1 MSTAEQV
8 IAAHRLKYKRT
19 PARHLADTGVAYA
32 ACAAPDCD
40 WSYDYATAGAEVAHA
55 AHVVEALAT
64 AGKTIVDLPEPDPDG
79 RWTWTALGRELW
91 NGENGR
97 TILLD
102 GVNMGGPVQLSHEYA
117 ERLRDC
123 LSAALAAARVA
134 EGGERGDL

>member
-55 AHVVEALAT
+55 AHVVAALT
-64 AGKTIVDLPEPDPDG
+64 NAGKTIVDSAGIYVKYGIERDVPSGGTRVVAAYD
-79 RWTWTALGRELW
+79 RSTAE
-91 NGENGR
+91 
-97 TILLD
+97 
-102 GVNMGGPVQLSHEYA
+102 GVMA
-117 ERLRDC
+117 ERPHDTRLVQRRGHIGEWEP
-123 LSAALAAARVA
+123 AAARVA
-134 EGGERGDL
+134 EGGERGE